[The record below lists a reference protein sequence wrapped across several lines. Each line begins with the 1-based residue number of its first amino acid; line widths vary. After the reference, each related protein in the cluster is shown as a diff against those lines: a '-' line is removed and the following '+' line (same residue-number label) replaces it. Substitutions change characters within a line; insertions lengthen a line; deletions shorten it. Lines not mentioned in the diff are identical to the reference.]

1 MSLWPFGRRRA
12 PVSEDAGASDDAGGR
27 ARVAGVVPCAGASTR
42 MGTSKALLD
51 AGGRSFVAAVVG
63 ALFGGG
69 CDPVVVVVGPGQEDE
84 ARRARAAGAVVLENP
99 DPGEGP
105 ITSLRLALAALG
117 GDVEGVA
124 FCPVDH
130 PLVRPETVARLLE
143 VFAAGDALLV
153 LPTHGGRG
161 GHPTLFRR
169 GLFAELADRRL
180 TGGARTVVRRHLEV
194 AVRLDVD
201 DIGVVT
207 DIDTPEAYRAA
218 VGRITPPPSDPSGS
232 TAPEEAR

>member
-1 MSLWPFGRRRA
+1 MWPFGRGRVPAAGDTGA
-12 PVSEDAGASDDAGGR
+12 PAGADGR

-63 ALFGGG
+63 SLFGGG

-84 ARRARAAGAVVLENP
+84 ARRARAAGALVLENP

-105 ITSLRLALAALG
+105 ITSLRLALAALRS
-117 GDVEGVA
+117 DVGGVA

-130 PLVRPETVARLLE
+130 PLVRPETVAQLLQ
-143 VFAAGDALLV
+143 VFAAGDAPLV
-153 LPTHGGRG
+153 LPTHGDRG

-169 GLFAELADRRL
+169 RLFAELADLRL
-180 TGGARTVVRRHLEV
+180 TGGARTVVHRHLES
-194 AVRLDVD
+194 AVRLAVD

-207 DIDTPEAYRAA
+207 DIDTPEAYREAI
-218 VGRITPPPSDPSGS
+218 GRLTPPPANLPGS
-232 TAPEEAR
+232 RKPEQTR